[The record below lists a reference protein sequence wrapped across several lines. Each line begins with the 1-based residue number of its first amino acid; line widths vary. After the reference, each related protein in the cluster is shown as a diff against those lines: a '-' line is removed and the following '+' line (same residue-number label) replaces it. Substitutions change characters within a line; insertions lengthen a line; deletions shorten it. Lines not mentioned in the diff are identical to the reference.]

1 MSEHRPER
9 YTQARI
15 ERADT
20 RARTTTSPPEN
31 ASPQEK
37 ASSQITT
44 PTTTPRRDYTLDERQ
59 FAHST
64 AYPAARPSTRAD
76 KPSPSGKTS
85 PPAASASPTI
95 SQGNRPPRRDEGQPP
110 ANPHGSTQSAAR
122 PSRRRLAQGRP
133 PRRPARRASTTRSNG
148 DFCPTWDFCP
158 TAFAQ
163 TALIAL
169 TALALE
175 GKAVGSHWRD
185 HDRSVNPGGR
195 WRGIDLPAS
204 PRTAPP
210 TSHTLRWGASLNTA
224 ARTRASALPD
234 KYTGLR
240 ATILAIVTQR
250 GQTPAQDSRQR
261 EKIKERYTST
271 HTIRSNKCSWY
282 NSRTILYID
291 HRLPWQVEGSA
302 GNYA

>member
-1 MSEHRPER
+1 MNEHRPER
-9 YTQARI
+9 HTRDRI

-20 RARTTTSPPEN
+20 RARTTTSPPEH
-31 ASPQEK
+31 ASPPEK
-37 ASSQITT
+37 ASSQNTT
-44 PTTTPRRDYTLDERQ
+44 STTRLHRDCTLDERQ
-59 FAHST
+59 SAHST
-64 AYPAARPSTRAD
+64 AHFTARLSTCTD
-76 KPSPSGKTS
+76 QPSPPGKTS
-85 PPAASASPTI
+85 PPERSASPTI
-95 SQGNRPPRRDEGQPP
+95 FQGYRSPRRDESWPPANLPEDAQHAFRPNRRQPARERPPRR
-110 ANPHGSTQSAAR
+110 T
-122 PSRRRLAQGRP
+122 
-133 PRRPARRASTTRSNG
+133 ARRALTTRRG
-148 DFCPTWDFCP
+148 GTPTWDFCP
-158 TAFAQ
+158 TIFTRA
-163 TALIAL
+163 ALVTL
-169 TALALE
+169 TTLTLE
-175 GKAVGSHWRD
+175 RRAVGSHWRD